1 MPPTSS
7 IVVSLDQHR
16 NELDMEYERD
26 EKASSVGNRT
36 KSLEESLIVVAHN
49 FASTR
54 WFGDADRVLLA
65 VAVEHLGHSLLRKF
79 YASESSRVGRHCSC
93 HGRSNAREEGFETTT
108 CVNAFDGST
117 DCRSALGTL

>member
-1 MPPTSS
+1 MPPTLS

-26 EKASSVGNRT
+26 EKSVIRGEPH
-36 KSLEESLIVVAHN
+36 EELGKSLIVVAHN

-79 YASESSRVGRHCSC
+79 YASECSRVAGT
-93 HGRSNAREEGFETTT
+93 ARAMAGPMP
-108 CVNAFDGST
+108 GKK
-117 DCRSALGTL
+117 ALRPPLA

>member
-36 KSLEESLIVVAHN
+36 KSLEKSLIVVAHD
-49 FASTR
+49 FASTK
-54 WFGDADRVLLA
+54 WFSDADRALLA
-65 VAVEHLGHSLLRKF
+65 VAVECSC
-79 YASESSRVGRHCSC
+79 VGRHCSC
-93 HGRSNAREEGFETTT
+93 HGRSNAREEGLETTT